1 MENDKATWHG
11 ITKWGPVLAWM
22 GLIFVLS
29 AQSQLPTPQEYWL
42 DVLVE
47 KSAHTFEF
55 AVLGALLSRALAGGR
70 SPSWRVMGTA
80 VLLAWIY
87 ALLDEWH
94 QSFVPGRS
102 ADWHDVVFDWLGAV
116 LGAWLWSRWWGIR
129 SRGRLERE
137 GGDSS
142 LRSE

>member
-1 MENDKATWHG
+1 MQRRIGT
-11 ITKWGPVLAWM
+11 WGPVLAWM
-22 GLIFVLS
+22 ALIFILS

-55 AVLGALLSRALAGGR
+55 AVLAALLSRALAGGR
-70 SPSWRVMGTA
+70 SPSWRVLGTA
-80 VLLAWIY
+80 VLLAWLY
-87 ALLDEWH
+87 AVLDEWH

-116 LGAWLWSRWWGIR
+116 LGAGFWSRWWGPR
-129 SRGRLERE
+129 SRRRLGRE

-142 LRSE
+142 LGDL